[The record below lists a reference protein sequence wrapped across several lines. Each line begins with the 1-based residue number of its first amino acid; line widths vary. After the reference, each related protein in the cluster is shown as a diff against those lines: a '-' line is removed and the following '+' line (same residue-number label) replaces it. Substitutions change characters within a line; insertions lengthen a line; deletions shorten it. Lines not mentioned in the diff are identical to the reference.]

1 MAIIGID
8 LGTTNSLACVYR
20 NGKAELIPNELGEYL
35 TSSAVSVLEDGS
47 VLVGAAAKERLISH
61 PESTAASF
69 KIWMGTEKK
78 LTLGTRQFKPE
89 ELSALVLRQLSEDA
103 RRYLGEPV
111 EEAVISV
118 PAYFNDDQRCATKL
132 AAQLAGLTVKRL
144 INEPSA
150 AALYHRYSTQGGDSQ
165 MMIVDFGGGTLD
177 VSIVDCFENIIE
189 ITAIAGD
196 NRLGGNDIDRAVVE
210 HFCKENGLVEDR
222 LEPSL
227 RASLYRQA
235 EAAKIALSNAS
246 AALIFRQEEK
256 TRTVLSDASAAFTSR
271 QEEKT
276 QAALSNASAALTFR
290 QEGKAQTVLSDAS
303 AALTSRQ
310 EEKTQSALFNTSEA
324 LTSRQEGK
332 AQTVLSDAPEAAI
345 SVRQERTGKNGQS
358 GAPAVSISVRQG
370 EAQYSLVLTNQL
382 LRQLCEPVFQRVREV
397 IVRVMKDR
405 DRGARI
411 HDVVLVGGSSQLTVF
426 GDFMEELFGRRPHV
440 AAVPDEIVALG
451 VGLCA
456 GIKERA
462 EDLQDLVMT
471 DVCPF
476 SLGVATF
483 SYAGDRAPHM
493 AVLISR
499 SSMLPAS
506 RQERFYTL
514 HNNQNCLRFEI
525 YQGEGYYA
533 SENLKLG
540 ELAVQVPPGL
550 AGEQS
555 ALVTFTYD
563 IDGIL
568 HVSAQSSGGDYR
580 DTLILNS
587 SLHLTEEERAQAME
601 RIHHIRLAAQGSQ
614 KEQLLLERGLRLYE
628 QTIGHQRG
636 MVAGLIEYWKR
647 LMEQGDLIG
656 RQRNYEWIKERLDRL
671 EALIEADPLAEGFWC
686 DEPEEQE
693 MP

>member
-20 NGKAELIPNELGEYL
+20 NGRAELIPNELGDYK
-35 TSSAVSVLEDGS
+35 TSSAVSVLEDGT
-47 VLVGAAAKERLISH
+47 VLVGAAAKERLVSH

-78 LTLGTRQFKPE
+78 LNLGMRQFKPE
-89 ELSALVLRQLSEDA
+89 ELSALVLRQLLEDSA
-103 RRYLGEPV
+103 RYLGEPV

-150 AALYHRYSTQGGDSQ
+150 AALYHRYSTQSGDSQ

-196 NRLGGNDIDRAVVE
+196 NRLGGDDIDRAIAAQ
-210 HFCKENGLVEDR
+210 FCKENGLVEE
-222 LEPSL
+222 LLAPSL

-235 EAAKIALSNAS
+235 EAAKIALSDV
-246 AALIFRQEEK
+246 QE
-256 TRTVLSDASAAFTSR
+256 TTISI
-271 QEEKT
+271 
-276 QAALSNASAALTFR
+276 R
-290 QEGKAQTVLSDAS
+290 QEGT
-303 AALTSRQ
+303 
-310 EEKTQSALFNTSEA
+310 
-324 LTSRQEGK
+324 
-332 AQTVLSDAPEAAI
+332 
-345 SVRQERTGKNGQS
+345 
-358 GAPAVSISVRQG
+358 
-370 EAQYSLVLTNQL
+370 QYSLVLTNAL
-382 LRQLCEPVFQRVREV
+382 LRQLCEPIFQKVRAV
-397 IVRVMKDR
+397 ITRAMKDR
-405 DRGARI
+405 ERASRI
-411 HDVVLVGGSSQLTVF
+411 HDVVLVGGSSSLTVF
-426 GDFMEELFGRRPHV
+426 GDFLEELFGRRPHV
-440 AAVPDEIVALG
+440 AQKPDEIVALG

-476 SLGVATF
+476 SLGIATF
-483 SYAGDRAPHM
+483 SYAGDKTPHM
-493 AVLISR
+493 AVLIPR

-506 RQERFYTL
+506 HQERFYTL
-514 HNNQNCLRFEI
+514 HNHQNRLRFEI
-525 YQGEGYYA
+525 YQGEGYFA

-540 ELAVQVPPGL
+540 ELEVQVPPGL

-568 HVSAQSSGGDYR
+568 HVSAKSSGGDYR
-580 DTLILNS
+580 DTLLLNPN
-587 SLHLTEEERAQAME
+587 LHLSEEGRAEAME
-601 RIHHIRLAAQGSQ
+601 RIRQIQLAAQGSQ

-628 QTIGHQRG
+628 QTIGQRREL
-636 MVAGLIEYWKR
+636 VAELVGYWKR
-647 LMEQGDLIG
+647 VMEQSDWIE
-656 RQRNYEWIKERLDRL
+656 RERNYQWVKERLDLL
-671 EALIEADPLAEGFWC
+671 EAQTEVDPLECGFWQ
-686 DEPEEQE
+686 DEPEVDELE
-693 MP
+693 YDEPEHDEDEYNDEDE

>member
-20 NGKAELIPNELGEYL
+20 NGRAELIPNELGDYR

-47 VLVGAAAKERLISH
+47 VLVGAAAKERLVSY

-78 LTLGTRQFKPE
+78 LTLGKRQFKPE
-89 ELSALVLRQLSEDA
+89 ELSALVLRQLLEDA
-103 RRYLGEPV
+103 ARYLGEPV

-150 AALYHRYSTQGGDSQ
+150 AALYHSYGTQSGDNQ

-196 NRLGGNDIDRAVVE
+196 NRLGGNDIDRAIVA
-210 HFCKENGLVEDR
+210 HFCMVNGLAENR

-235 EAAKIALSNAS
+235 EAAKIALSGDAGGIS
-246 AALIFRQEEK
+246 SGQEEAAK
-256 TRTVLSDASAAFTSR
+256 SGLSGDAGTVSFC
-271 QEEKT
+271 QEEAAKT
-276 QAALSNASAALTFR
+276 TLADTPAVTISLQ
-290 QEGKAQTVLSDAS
+290 QEGT
-303 AALTSRQ
+303 
-310 EEKTQSALFNTSEA
+310 
-324 LTSRQEGK
+324 
-332 AQTVLSDAPEAAI
+332 
-345 SVRQERTGKNGQS
+345 
-358 GAPAVSISVRQG
+358 
-370 EAQYSLVLTNQL
+370 QYSLVLTNEL

-405 DRGARI
+405 NRVNRI
-411 HDVVLVGGSSQLTVF
+411 DDVILVGGSSHLTVF
-426 GDFMEELFGRRPHV
+426 GDFLEELFGRRPHV
-440 AAVPDEIVALG
+440 AAKPDEIVALG

-476 SLGVATF
+476 SLGVATY
-483 SYAGDRAPHM
+483 SYAGDKTPHM
-493 AVLISR
+493 AILIPR

-506 RQERFYTL
+506 HQERFYTL
-514 HNNQNCLRFEI
+514 HNNQSGLRFEI
-525 YQGEGYYA
+525 YQGEGYFA

-540 ELAVQVPPGL
+540 ELEVQVPPGL

-568 HVSAQSSGGDYR
+568 HVSAKSSGGDYR
-580 DTLILNS
+580 DTLILNPN
-587 SLHLTEEERAQAME
+587 LHLTEADRLNAME
-601 RIHHIRLAAQGSQ
+601 RIRQIRLAAQGSQ
-614 KEQLLLERGLRLYE
+614 REQLLLERGLRLYA
-628 QTIGHQRG
+628 QTIGERRE
-636 MVAGLIEYWKR
+636 MVAGLIGYWKQ
-647 LMEQGDLIG
+647 LMDQGDLIA
-656 RQRNYEWIKERLDRL
+656 RERSYKWVRERLDWL
-671 EALIEADPLAEGFWC
+671 EAQTEIDPLAGGFWRNELEE
-686 DEPEEQE
+686 DMGWETGEPEGEDDGTSE
-693 MP
+693 AIREDADGGTGEAIREDADDGTGEAGKEK